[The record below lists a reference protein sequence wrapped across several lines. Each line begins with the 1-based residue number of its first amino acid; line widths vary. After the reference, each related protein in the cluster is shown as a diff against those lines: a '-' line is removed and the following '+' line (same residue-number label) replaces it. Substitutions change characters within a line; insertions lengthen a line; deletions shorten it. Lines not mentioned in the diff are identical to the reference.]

1 MSAFP
6 TVRPTQS
13 LANLAELSSTYGTLK
28 AFWDA
33 SSRSVFL
40 EWRGQWYQAQD
51 GNMVQT
57 ISTVLGYDLTFP
69 GNVRDLAQNFAV
81 SGLTVFEGLPN
92 SSSWSGGSSAD
103 SNLEAAFYD
112 CDWSDYANDFMAYR
126 GSFNFTMNH
135 PRGFVQSENSYRQSV
150 VTQ

>member
-6 TVRPTQS
+6 TVRPTHS
-13 LANLAELSSTYGTLK
+13 LANLAELSSIYGTLK

-69 GNVRDLAQNFAV
+69 GNARDLAQNFAV

-92 SSSWSGGSSAD
+92 SSSWSGGTSAD
-103 SNLEAAFYD
+103 SNLEASFYN
-112 CDWSDYANDFMAYR
+112 CDWSDYATDFMAFR

-135 PRGFVQSENSYRQSV
+135 PRGFVPEERSYRDSV
-150 VTQ
+150 LTQ

>member
-6 TVRPTQS
+6 TVRPTHS
-13 LANLAELSSTYGTLK
+13 LANLAELSSIYGTLK

-40 EWRGQWYQAQD
+40 EWCGQWYQAQD
-51 GNMVQT
+51 GNIVQT

-92 SSSWSGGSSAD
+92 SSSWSGGTSAD
-103 SNLEAAFYD
+103 SNLEASFYN
-112 CDWSDYANDFMAYR
+112 CDWSDYATDFMAFR
-126 GSFNFTMNH
+126 GSFDFTMNH
-135 PRGFVQSENSYRQSV
+135 PRGFVPEERSYRDSV
-150 VTQ
+150 LTQ